1 MAWGASAAG
10 GIGVIL
16 YDPDR
21 RLDYENSKRLREAYL
36 YLDYFQLKRVYR
48 LYVLILMRGILKA
61 L

>member
-1 MAWGASAAG
+1 AG